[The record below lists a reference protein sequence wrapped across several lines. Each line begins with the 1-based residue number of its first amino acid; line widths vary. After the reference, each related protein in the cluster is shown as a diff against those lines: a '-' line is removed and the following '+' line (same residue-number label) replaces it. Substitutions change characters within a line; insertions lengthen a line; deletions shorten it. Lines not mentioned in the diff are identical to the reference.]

1 MFKARAAGRPTEFQ
15 LQGRRTRPLTPP
27 GLFTPVLSFSFT
39 PDWLF
44 AHVRN
49 PASSSQLHIFALQ
62 ATRAKWLRSVLCSE
76 SESLRGRLK
85 PCMVRGPHL
94 HQRGAPAVLWPGS
107 WRKAM
112 GAGQATAVTS
122 VTPPGPAAG
131 AAKMSRL
138 FSLCSHCSQP
148 RVGERADN
156 QGATGQGHICPQKK
170 PEEALQAREAE
181 YYRGEGW
188 DKSNPVRAWPSGA
201 AQGRLPDGAASSTQ
215 ERREH
220 ESVAGHAG

>member
-1 MFKARAAGRPTEFQ
+1 MSETQPQAPSFTSLRSK
-15 LQGRRTRPLTPP
+15 PP
-27 GLFTPVLSFSFT
+27 GQNGSEVFFVLSLKAYGGDSS
-39 PDWLF
+39 PAWSG
-44 AHVRN
+44 AHTCT
-49 PASSSQLHIFALQ
+49 S
-62 ATRAKWLRSVLCSE
+62 
-76 SESLRGRLK
+76 G
-85 PCMVRGPHL
+85 
-94 HQRGAPAVLWPGS
+94 GAPAVPWPGS
-107 WRKAM
+107 WRKAV
-112 GAGQATAVTS
+112 GAGQATAMTS

-215 ERREH
+215 ERRESMRAWQATLGKGVH
-220 ESVAGHAG
+220 LVCGRVQCSSSYVFVILGIEKNAVQNK